1 MDIDKVRELFP
12 VTKSYIYMNHAAVSP
27 LPAPVRGAMERHLA
41 DVCEHGM
48 ARCKEWEEAVEQ
60 GRALAARLL
69 GCGPDEIAFLK
80 NTSEGIATVA
90 GGLDWQPGDNVV
102 LPAVEFPANV
112 YPWLNLTGQ
121 GVEVRFVPQ
130 VEGRIRCRDILQAI
144 DNGTRVVSI
153 SFVQFLSGFRAD
165 LKAIGRECRR
175 RGVLLCVDAIQGLGA
190 LALDV
195 RDMQIDFLAADGH
208 KWLLGPEGAAI
219 FFCSR
224 QAMPKLRPSELGWLS
239 VENQWNLLEYKLE
252 LRRDA
257 RRFECGTLNIAG
269 IRGLAAAMEFLL
281 DVGIER
287 IESRVLELTDLL
299 CAGLERKGYRL
310 LSPRGPNEKSGIVS
324 FYPKSGGA
332 FELYRRLTAERIVV
346 SPREGLLRV
355 SPHFYNTQE
364 EIERL
369 LSKL

>member
-1 MDIDKVRELFP
+1 MEIDRIRELFP
-12 VTKSYIYMNHAAVSP
+12 VTKGYIYMNHAAVSP
-27 LPAPVRGAMERHLA
+27 LPAPVREAMERHLA
-41 DVCEHGM
+41 DVSEHGT
-48 ARCKEWEEAVEQ
+48 ARWKEWEEAVEG

-80 NTSEGIATVA
+80 NTSEGIAAVA
-90 GGLDWQPGDNVV
+90 NGLDWQPGDNVV

-112 YPWLNLTGQ
+112 YPWLNLARR
-121 GVEVRFVPQ
+121 GVVVKFVPE

-144 DNGTRVVSI
+144 DNRTRVVSI
-153 SFVQFLSGFRAD
+153 SFVQFRSGFRAD
-165 LKAIGRECRR
+165 LKTIGRECRR
-175 RGVLLCVDAIQGLGA
+175 RGILFCVDAIQGLGA
-190 LALDV
+190 LPLDV

-224 QAMPKLRPSELGWLS
+224 QAMPRLNPSEVGWLS
-239 VENQWNLLEYKLE
+239 VENQWDLLAYKLE
-252 LRRDA
+252 LKPDA
-257 RRFECGTLNIAG
+257 RRFECGTLNTVG
-269 IRGLAAAMEFLL
+269 IRGLVAAMEFLL

-310 LSPRGPNEKSGIVS
+310 LSPRGASEKSGIVS
-324 FYPKSGGA
+324 FYPKSEGA
-332 FELYRRLTAERIVV
+332 FELYRRLIAERIVV
-346 SPREGLLRV
+346 SPRERLLRV
-355 SPHFYNTQE
+355 SPHFYNTEE